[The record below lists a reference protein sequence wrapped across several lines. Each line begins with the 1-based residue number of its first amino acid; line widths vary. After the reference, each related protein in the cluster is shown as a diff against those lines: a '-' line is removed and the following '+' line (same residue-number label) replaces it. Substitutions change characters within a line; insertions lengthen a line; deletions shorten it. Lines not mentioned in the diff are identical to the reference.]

1 MYLIQD
7 VQILMN
13 SWMIHVLKLKNLN
26 QISNTMSTILVILIG
41 LGIIVLCGMA
51 IKYSESAVSLLPGVL
66 LGIVMLLLT
75 VEHSNDRK
83 ENVRDI
89 ISNFTKTYCTPV
101 KITSISLIQYL
112 PDGCSEYMVI
122 AVTRDSTYT
131 YSAVLDPEKT
141 EVINFILE
149 ESIPRLENYQN
160 K

>member
-13 SWMIHVLKLKNLN
+13 SWMIHVLKLENLN
-26 QISNTMSTILVILIG
+26 QIVNNISHSHRVRYYSALWYGYKVFWERCFPITWST
-41 LGIIVLCGMA
+41 
-51 IKYSESAVSLLPGVL
+51 SRD
-66 LGIVMLLLT
+66 
-75 VEHSNDRK
+75 SNDRK

>member
-1 MYLIQD
+1 
-7 VQILMN
+7 
-13 SWMIHVLKLKNLN
+13 
-26 QISNTMSTILVILIG
+26 MSTILVILIG

-51 IKYSESAVSLLPGVL
+51 IKYSESAVSLLILLPGVL

-122 AVTRDSTYT
+122 AVTQDSTYT
-131 YSAVLDPEKT
+131 YSAVLDPENT
-141 EVINFILE
+141 EVINFTLE
-149 ESIPRLENYQN
+149 ESIPRLENY
-160 K
+160 

>member
-1 MYLIQD
+1 
-7 VQILMN
+7 
-13 SWMIHVLKLKNLN
+13 
-26 QISNTMSTILVILIG
+26 
-41 LGIIVLCGMA
+41 MA

-131 YSAVLDPEKT
+131 YSAVLDAKNGVANMRAEELLERYNKSGIDSLFNKFSDGRKAIAAPKVGEYVQFQEILKVPVNGN
-141 EVINFILE
+141 EVSPKSLDDFWGE
-149 ESIPRLENYQN
+149 
-160 K
+160 

>member
-13 SWMIHVLKLKNLN
+13 SWMIHVLKLENLN
-26 QISNTMSTILVILIG
+26 QILQHHVNNISHSHRVR
-41 LGIIVLCGMA
+41 LCGMA